1 MMRVFQNP
9 IKEIDTLR
17 SGEPVKIVES
27 DNKYLSKDGLV
38 DIVCDGISGA
48 FSVIIDDAVA
58 FSYDK
63 DIIKLT
69 LNDDYGFGRNIRKA
83 KINDINSLR
92 ILVDSS
98 IIEYYINDGEMVFTT
113 RFYKKVKSVKT
124 VFDMKASEI
133 TIYPMNSMT
142 ISCNSG
148 GLKWEN

>member
-1 MMRVFQNP
+1 M
-9 IKEIDTLR
+9 
-17 SGEPVKIVES
+17 
-27 DNKYLSKDGLV
+27 

-48 FSVIIDDAVA
+48 FSVIIDDAVV

-69 LNDDYGFGRNIRKA
+69 LNDEYGFGRNIRKA

-113 RFYKKVKSVKT
+113 RFYKKEKSVKT

-133 TIYPMNSMT
+133 TIYPMNRMT
-142 ISCNSG
+142 IS
-148 GLKWEN
+148 